1 VSLSSIF
8 EVAKASGDG
17 ILFHIMVLS
26 DRDIRKSLSLG
37 HIVVKPIPDLNSQ
50 LGSCSLDLRLG
61 NTFRVFDHSKYAFV
75 DPFKKEIG
83 DKITK
88 EIKVKKDEPFI
99 IQPSDFV
106 LATTIEYV
114 EIPDDL
120 TGRLEGRSS
129 IGRLGIVIHSTAA
142 HIECGFRGNI
152 TLEIAN
158 MGKMPVAL
166 YPGMRICSVSF
177 EELSSPAEVPYYK
190 KKGAKYV
197 GQKGPDESM
206 IHRDTK

>member
-1 VSLSSIF
+1 
-8 EVAKASGDG
+8 
-17 ILFHIMVLS
+17 MVLS
-26 DRDIRKSLSLG
+26 DRDIKKSIKSG
-37 HIVVKPIPDLNSQ
+37 SIVIKNLEDINEQ

-61 NTFRVFDHSKYAFV
+61 NVFRVFDHSKYAYV
-75 DPFKKEIG
+75 DPYKKQIG
-83 DKITK
+83 DAITK
-88 EIKVKKDEPFI
+88 EIKIEDNDPFI

-166 YPGMRICSVSF
+166 YPGMRICSISF

-190 KKGAKYV
+190 KKSAKYV
-197 GQKGPDESM
+197 GQRGPDESM
-206 IHRDTK
+206 LYKDSSK

>member
-1 VSLSSIF
+1 
-8 EVAKASGDG
+8 
-17 ILFHIMVLS
+17 MVLS
-26 DRDIRKSLSLG
+26 DRDIKKSLSSG
-37 HIVVKPIPDLNSQ
+37 HIVIKPKPKFTEQ

-61 NTFRVFDHSKYAFV
+61 DTFRVFEHSRFAYV
-75 DPFKKEIG
+75 DPYKKGVGE
-83 DKITK
+83 KITK
-88 EIKVKKDEPFI
+88 EIKVTKKEPFI
-99 IQPSDFV
+99 IQPNDFV

-114 EIPDDL
+114 EIPDNL

-166 YPGMRICSVSF
+166 YPEMRICSISF
-177 EELSSPAEVPYYK
+177 EQLSSPAETPYYK
-190 KKGAKYV
+190 KKTAKYV
-197 GQKGPDESM
+197 GQKGPDESR
-206 IHRDTK
+206 IYKEN